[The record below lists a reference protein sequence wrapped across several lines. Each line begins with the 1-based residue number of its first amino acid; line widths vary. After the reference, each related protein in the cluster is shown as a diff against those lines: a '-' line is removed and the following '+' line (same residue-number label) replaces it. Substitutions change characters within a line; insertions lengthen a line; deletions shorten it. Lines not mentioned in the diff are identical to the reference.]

1 MEFFLLIKKL
11 FFPEILVLLDQFV
24 PLEWSEWERKWPGRH
39 KWEDSPKALI
49 VKLTKHCTERCFTG
63 NFMTLNSLVEIYLSF
78 LYLFC
83 TPHCFKEKSF
93 TEEKFF
99 DNSILVT
106 CSFCLTVVFHIE
118 TGHLFGRA
126 KQVTDFYMKRSTGLK
141 WVKLVKRVVYV
152 EFVWSKQ

>member
-1 MEFFLLIKKL
+1 MVEFFLLIKKL

-49 VKLTKHCTERCFTG
+49 VKLTKHCTERFTG

-78 LYLFC
+78 LSLLC
-83 TPHCFKEKSF
+83 TLHCFKEKSF

-99 DNSILVT
+99 DYSILVT